1 METTK
6 EVWELEL
13 GDKIKNMGVIE
24 IISYYRRSQKDPL
37 SSKATV
43 GFAGQSGLKVLTGG
57 RKYLTL

>member
-6 EVWELEL
+6 EVWELEVN
-13 GDKIKNMGVIE
+13 DNIKNMGVIE
-24 IISYYRRSQKDPL
+24 IICHYRRNQKDPL

-43 GFAGQSGLKVLTGG
+43 GFAGQPGLKVLTGG